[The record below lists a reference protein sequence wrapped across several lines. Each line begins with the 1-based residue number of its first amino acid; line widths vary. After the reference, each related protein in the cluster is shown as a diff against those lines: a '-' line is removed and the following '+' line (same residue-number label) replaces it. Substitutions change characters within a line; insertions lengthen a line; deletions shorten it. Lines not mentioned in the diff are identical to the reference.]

1 MGQGQREAR
10 AAARL
15 AASVA
20 VAALC
25 AIALGGHAGEAA
37 AARQKAAKPDG
48 RPVQVTPEM
57 IGAGIVS
64 SGAALPAIPPVTG
77 SRDQPVA
84 AWGKPL
90 PYPIV
95 IADRRNNRLIE
106 IAPDKRIVW
115 EFPSPNLK
123 IYRGN
128 DDVFFSP
135 DGHRLMVN
143 EEDNFDIH
151 IIDYETRQITW
162 TFGASDTR
170 GSKLGYFNYPDDA
183 HLLADG
189 TVVTADIRNC
199 RILFIDPVASKVTG
213 QWGKEGTCK
222 HDPPRFL
229 AYPNGSTPLDN
240 GDILVTEITG
250 SRITQMT
257 RAGKVVWSK
266 QAPGVRYP
274 SDAFPT
280 RDGQIVVADY
290 TKPGRIVVFNPK
302 TGKATW
308 EYAFPS
314 GEKMLDHPSLAL
326 ELPTGDIIVNDD
338 ARHRVLVID
347 RASKEIVWQYGVTDT
362 PGHAPGYLNYPDG
375 MDIDVF
381 RDWKAPA
388 AASRP

>member
-1 MGQGQREAR
+1 MRQWRQG
-10 AAARL
+10 ARL
-15 AASVA
+15 AATIAAVVMGSSTLSAQAAEIVA
-20 VAALC
+20 TK
-25 AIALGGHAGEAA
+25 
-37 AARQKAAKPDG
+37 QKAAKPDG
-48 RPVQVTPEM
+48 VAVKVTPEM

-64 SGAALPAIPPVTG
+64 SGVVLPAIPPVTG
-77 SRDQPVA
+77 TRDRPVA

-115 EFPSPNLK
+115 EFPSPNLR

-135 DGHRLMVN
+135 DGRRLMVN
-143 EEDNFDIH
+143 EEDNYDIH
-151 IIDYETRQITW
+151 IVDYATRQITW
-162 TFGASDTR
+162 TYGASDAR
-170 GSKLGYFNYPDDA
+170 GSKPGYFNYPDDA

-199 RILFIDPVASKVTG
+199 RIQFIDPATSKITA
-213 QWGKEGTCK
+213 QWGKEGTCR

-240 GDILVTEITG
+240 GDILVTEIPDA
-250 SRITQMT
+250 RVTQMT
-257 RAGKVVWSK
+257 REGKVVWTAR
-266 QAPGVRYP
+266 APGIRYP

-280 RDGQIVVADY
+280 RDGQIIVADY
-290 TKPGRIVVFNPK
+290 SKPGRIVIFNPK

-308 EYAFPS
+308 EYAVAG

-326 ELPTGDIIVNDD
+326 ELPTGDVIVNDD

-347 RASKEIVWQYGVTDT
+347 RATKEIVWQYGVTDT
-362 PGHAPGYLNYPDG
+362 PGHAPGYLYYPDG

-381 RDWKAPA
+381 RDWKAA
-388 AASRP
+388 LAGR